1 MFAHTMSPVNW
12 CSTSRGSLRPG
23 GADAARAVEH
33 GCSSNSTRHTSP
45 WPDFGTGEVE
55 RLGAGFGLSG
65 ATAYRYLDEALCV
78 LSDRAPSLQ
87 DALER
92 VRDEEL
98 ACLILDGTIT
108 TCDQL
113 TGTTVSRKGKEIDLW
128 YSGKAHDFGGNAQAL
143 MDPRGMP
150 RWISDVLPG
159 HLNDLNVAR
168 ELVLA
173 IMFPSVYQGHAGAAA
188 RRRHPAPTSART
200 TGA

>member
-1 MFAHTMSPVNW
+1 
-12 CSTSRGSLRPG
+12 
-23 GADAARAVEH
+23 
-33 GCSSNSTRHTSP
+33 
-45 WPDFGTGEVE
+45 
-55 RLGAGFGLSG
+55 
-65 ATAYRYLDEALCV
+65 
-78 LSDRAPSLQ
+78 
-87 DALER
+87 LER

-113 TGTTVSRKGKEIDLW
+113 TGTTISRKGREIDLW